1 MQSTTDAVQPAEIS
15 SYNISCD
22 IYKNYKCYIN
32 SVMWNSITLWKL
44 QYTLIASTEIKSRQT
59 LLIKCNRLIFYKSSA
74 AVITYIK
81 ADGLPV
87 CCSGVFKLVL
97 THCHNIPRSGHAIN
111 LRATSQILQASV
123 SMLKFTTI
131 RKRLNK

>member
-1 MQSTTDAVQPAEIS
+1 MQSTTDAVQPAEIN

-22 IYKNYKCYIN
+22 IYKNYKCHIQ
-32 SVMWNSITLWKL
+32 SCETATLWKL
-44 QYTLIASTEIKSRQT
+44 KYTLIASTEIKSRQT
-59 LLIKCNRLIFYKSSA
+59 LLIKCNRLIVYKLSA

-97 THCHNIPRSGHAIN
+97 TQCHNIPRSGHARN